1 MTHSSRG
8 GDRATLAYA
17 TIIRNRTLAELSGL
31 PSAAVIQRMVDE
43 IHACA
48 PQQTRFK
55 CWRLAHGWTVEEAIE
70 RFHAMCDAQGIKR
83 RGLSERSWREWEA
96 GARPDRDYTDLLCRL
111 FETGPVQLGFAQD
124 YTPEGLRVAPPA
136 LDLIATAADE
146 AGSHAEQAEAS
157 ELGSGALER
166 LRTQVIW
173 IAKRYVSEPPLPLFV
188 EMREVQERTRRALDK
203 RIHPG
208 QARELYFLT
217 GTLCGLMANVSMDM
231 DRRIPA
237 DTLARAAWTY
247 GKVAGHA
254 VLMGWARGMQSSVAL
269 WDRRYGDAA
278 RYAEEGLTHLHAGSG
293 ATRLHMLRARSYAMM
308 GRNRESAEALARAAD
323 VRAAGADELHDEIA
337 GEFAFRPAKERYY
350 AAVTHLHLG
359 EPEAAIEAAR
369 ESLALYAH
377 GEPENRSYGCESMAG
392 AHLVVAHLMEGDT
405 GGAEEAMAPILALP
419 PDKRISSL
427 GATLNTGRALVSAQR
442 GGERI
447 ARQIEGFCA
456 VGLPQRAR
464 HAIFR
469 AHDLREEP
477 MT

>member
-1 MTHSSRG
+1 MTQSSRG

-17 TIIRNRTLAELSGL
+17 TIIRNRTLAAVQGL
-31 PSAAVIQRMVDE
+31 PSVAVIQRMVDE

-70 RFHAMCDAQGIKR
+70 RFHAMCDAHGIKR

-96 GARPDRDYTDLLCRL
+96 GSRPDRDYTDLLCRL

-124 YTPEGLRVAPPA
+124 YTPEGLRAAPPA
-136 LDLIATAADE
+136 LDLIAAAADE

-166 LRTQVIW
+166 LRTQVVW
-173 IAKRYVSEPPLPLFV
+173 VGKRYVSEAPLPLFV
-188 EMREVQERTRRALDK
+188 EMRELQERTRRALDK

-217 GTLCGLMANVSMDM
+217 GALCGLMANVSMDM

-247 GKVAGHA
+247 GKVAGHHA
-254 VLMGWARGMQSSVAL
+254 LMGWARGMQSSVAL
-269 WDRRYGDAA
+269 WDKRYGDAA

-293 ATRLHMLRARSYAMM
+293 ATRLHMLRARSYAML
-308 GRNRESAEALARAAD
+308 GRTREATEALARAEEA
-323 VRAAGADELHDEIA
+323 RAAGSDELHDEIG

-350 AAVTHLHLG
+350 AAVTRLHLG
-359 EPEAAIEAAR
+359 DPARAIEAAR
-369 ESLALYAH
+369 DSLSLYAA

-392 AHLVVAHLMEGDT
+392 AHLVVAHLMEGDPA
-405 GGAEEAMAPILALP
+405 GAEEAMAPVLALP
-419 PDKRISSL
+419 PDRRISSL
-427 GATLNTGRALVSAQR
+427 GTTLDTGRALVSAQP

-447 ARQIEGFCA
+447 ARQIESFCA
-456 VGLPQRAR
+456 VGLPQQAR
-464 HAIFR
+464 HAISER
-469 AHDLREEP
+469 SR
-477 MT
+477 

>member
-1 MTHSSRG
+1 MTPGPRG

-17 TIIRNRTLAELSGL
+17 TIIRNRTLAAL
-31 PSAAVIQRMVDE
+31 PGPPTAADVQRMVDE

-70 RFHAMCDAQGIKR
+70 HFHAMCDRHGVKR

-124 YTPEGLRVAPPA
+124 YTPEGLRAAAAPPV
-136 LDLIATAADE
+136 LDLIAAAADE
-146 AGSHAEQAEAS
+146 AGSHAELAEAS

-173 IAKRYVSEPPLPLFV
+173 VGKRYVSEAPLPLFV
-188 EMREVQERTRRALDK
+188 EMRELQERTRRALEK

-217 GTLCGLMANVSMDM
+217 GALCGLMANVSMDM

-254 VLMGWARGMQSSVAL
+254 ALMGWARGMQSSVAL
-269 WDRRYGDAA
+269 WDRRHGDAA
-278 RYAEEGLTHLHAGSG
+278 RYAEEGLTHLRTGSG
-293 ATRLHMLRARSYAMM
+293 ATRLHMLRARAYAMQ
-308 GRNRESAEALARAAD
+308 GRAADAAEALARAAD
-323 VRAAGADELHDEIA
+323 ARAGGTDELHDEIA
-337 GEFAFRPAKERYY
+337 GEFAFQPAKERYY

-359 EPEAAIEAAR
+359 DPALAVSSAR
-369 ESLALYAH
+369 ESLRLYAA
-377 GEPENRSYGCESMAG
+377 GEPENRSYGCESMAS
-392 AHLVVAHLMEGDT
+392 AHLVIAHLMEGNAE
-405 GGAEEAMAPILALP
+405 GAEEAMAPVLALP
-419 PDKRISSL
+419 PDRRIGSL
-427 GATLNTGRALVSAQR
+427 GATLRTGRALVAAR
-442 GGERI
+442 PDGERL
-447 ARQIEGFCA
+447 ARRIEGFCA
-456 VGLPQRAR
+456 AGLPQQAR
-464 HAIFR
+464 HAISER
-469 AHDLREEP
+469 NR
-477 MT
+477 

>member
-17 TIIRNRTLAELSGL
+17 TIIRNRTLAGLSGP
-31 PSAAVIQRMVDE
+31 PSAAVIQRMVEE

-48 PQQTRFK
+48 PQQSRFK

-70 RFHAMCDAQGIKR
+70 HFHAMCDRQGIRR

-96 GARPDRDYTDLLCRL
+96 GGRPDRDYTDLLCRL

-124 YTPEGLRVAPPA
+124 YTPEGLRAAPPPA
-136 LDLIATAADE
+136 TDLIAAAADE
-146 AGSHAEQAEAS
+146 AGTHAEQAEAS

-173 IAKRYVSEPPLPLFV
+173 VGKRYVSEPPLPLFV
-188 EMREVQERTRRALDK
+188 EMRELQERTRRALDK

-217 GTLCGLMANVSMDM
+217 GALSGLMANVSMDM

-247 GKVAGHA
+247 GKVAGHPA
-254 VLMGWARGMQSSVAL
+254 LMGWARGMQSSVAM

-278 RYAEEGLTHLHAGSG
+278 RYAEEGLTHLRAGSG
-293 ATRLHMLRARSYAMM
+293 ATRLHMLRARCYALL
-308 GRNRESAEALARAAD
+308 GRAREAAEALARARDA
-323 VRAAGADELHDEIA
+323 RAAGADELHDEIS
-337 GEFAFRPAKERYY
+337 GEFAFIPAKERYY

-359 EPEAAIEAAR
+359 DPARAIEAAR
-369 ESLALYAH
+369 ESLALYAA

-392 AHLVVAHLMEGDT
+392 AHLVVAHLMEGDAE
-405 GGAEEAMAPILALP
+405 GAEEAMAPILALP
-419 PDKRISSL
+419 PDRRIGSL
-427 GATLNTGRALVSAQR
+427 GTTLDTGRALVSGR
-442 GGERI
+442 PDGERI
-447 ARQIEGFCA
+447 ARRIESFCA
-456 VGLPQRAR
+456 VGLPQQAR
-464 HAIFR
+464 HAISER
-469 AHDLREEP
+469 SR
-477 MT
+477 